1 MNKSIY
7 KIVLYIFILSTV
19 CLSQTEQKNTGIA
32 KQRVNLFN
40 NTNFNKKIIHSIS
53 KGDTLKIFE
62 DSDRKYFRVYYKKNE
77 IKKWGWV
84 DKKNVKLIGLTVA
97 SNELITDSKVEEI
110 IKNDNKNELRKI
122 IKSKDS
128 KINLL
133 RNELDDIKLKNIQS
147 ENKLIEKSDSLLKA
161 QEKNMLILNEL
172 NKEKMNSNGRNNP
185 PLNSKILSNY
195 YFLYFLIVLLTSI
208 LSKVVYDLFLINR
221 RFKPVV
227 NLDKEVLKVE
237 KQLKKLSGSYK
248 SKKNIYDKILKQIEL
263 FEDEL
268 EMSNFGLYKPHFSFE
283 DSDEYKAKIL
293 SLREDQKQMIRDYD
307 AIPPDYNWTV
317 DGSKA
322 KGKADIN
329 RRIRVCLRA
338 FNGECDAIIA
348 KARWNN
354 IDILK
359 NRIKKS
365 EEALNK
371 FLIPSGMYFNDDF
384 VQLKIDQ
391 LYAAYEYKERKHQ
404 EKEERRLILKAERE
418 EKKVLA
424 EAANLQKEAE
434 KKEKLYNK
442 ALEDAKKELGL
453 LSGKDLES
461 QNQKILELESK
472 LEEALSD
479 KQRAISR
486 AQLTKSGHVYVISN
500 IGSFGKEIFKIG
512 LTRRLE
518 PEIRVKELGDAS
530 VPFGFD
536 THAMIYSDDAPA
548 LEKKLHKMFDS
559 KRVNLANSRKEYFNT
574 SLEEI
579 KEAVLSI
586 DKSVDFIS
594 TTESREYKETKN
606 ILNKMNKKIQ
616 DTKLADNNFPEN
628 I

>member
-1 MNKSIY
+1 MNIRPFLK
-7 KIVLYIFILSTV
+7 KTLQILLLSSL
-19 CLSQTEQKNTGIA
+19 CLSQIEQKGTGLA
-32 KQRVNLFN
+32 KKRTNLFN

-53 KGDTLKIFE
+53 KNDTLKIFD
-62 DSDRKYFRVYYKKNE
+62 DSNKKYFRVYYEKE
-77 IKKWGWV
+77 DIKKWGWV
-84 DKKNVKLIGLTVA
+84 DRDNIKILSIPIANNLKN
-97 SNELITDSKVEEI
+97 NNQVETI
-110 IKNDNKNELRKI
+110 IKTDDKNELRSI

-128 KINLL
+128 KIFAL
-133 RNELDDIKLKNIQS
+133 RNELDDAKLEAVVAKNR
-147 ENKLIEKSDSLLKA
+147 LIEASDSLKKF
-161 QEKNMLILNEL
+161 QEENKVLSGETNDKKSSMNNGTTPLIDNEL
-172 NKEKMNSNGRNNP
+172 
-185 PLNSKILSNY
+185 LSNY
-195 YFLYFLIVLLTSI
+195 YFLYFLITVLL
-208 LSKVVYDLFLINR
+208 LALLKVFYDLHTVNK
-221 RFKPVV
+221 RFKPVIS
-227 NLDKEVLKVE
+227 LDKEVLKVE
-237 KQLKKLSGSYK
+237 KKLKKLSGSYS
-248 SKKNIYDKILKQIEL
+248 SKKSIYDKLLKEIEM
-263 FEDEL
+263 FQDEL
-268 EMSNFGLYKPHFSFE
+268 EMSNFGLYKPHFDFE

-293 SLREDQKQMIRDYD
+293 SLREDQKQMIRDYE

-329 RRIRVCLRA
+329 RRIGVCLRA
-338 FNGECDAIIA
+338 FNGECDAIIS

-391 LYAAYEYKERKHQ
+391 LYAAYEYKERKYQ
-404 EKEERRLILKAERE
+404 EKEERRLVLKAERE

-442 ALEDAKKELGL
+442 ALEEAKKELGL

-461 QNQKILELESK
+461 HNQKILDLESK

-500 IGSFGKEIFKIG
+500 IGSFGKDIYKIG

-536 THAMIYSDDAPA
+536 THAMIYSEDAPA
-548 LEKKLHKMFDS
+548 LEKELHKIFDS
-559 KRVNLANSRKEYFNT
+559 KRVNLANSRKEYFNV

-579 KEAVLSI
+579 KDAVLSI
-586 DKSVDFIS
+586 DQSVDFIS
-594 TTESREYKETKN
+594 TAESREYRETKN
-606 ILNKMNKKIQ
+606 ILEKMNKKIQ
-616 DTKLADNNFPEN
+616 NAKLSDESFPDN